1 MDQTMCATCGC
12 DYLDCLCGEYV
23 DARAS
28 DEWGAYS
35 VTDADHADAC
45 ARMDAAIDALL
56 PAGITVTVR
65 PAQRGEAS
73 GLYRDGHLMMRSRGA
88 LREALS
94 QAWMHACQT
103 WPVRAGGAS

>member
-28 DEWGAYS
+28 DEWGAEG
-35 VTDADHADAC
+35 VTAEDHADAC
-45 ARMDAAIDALL
+45 ARMEAAIAVLV
-56 PAGITVTVR
+56 PSGVTVTVR
-65 PAQRGEAS
+65 PARRGEAS
-73 GLYRDGHLMMRSRGA
+73 GLYRDGHRMTRSRSA
-88 LREALS
+88 LANALS